1 MISIIIPTYN
11 HKNELPQCLRSL
23 KKQTYK
29 DFEIIVVDDGSDYD
43 VSTIT
48 NEFPFIRLYTL
59 KHQGAPAARNFGFLK
74 SKGEYVIFLDDDII
88 LFPEMLGEMK
98 TVLDNDISIA
108 YVYSAFKLGKKTM
121 RIFPFN
127 SDLLKGFNFIHTSSL
142 LRRYSFFGFDESLK
156 KFQDWDLW
164 LTLLEKNKYGK
175 GIDKVLFKIINPR
188 AGHMSIWL
196 PKFVYRLPWKYIG
209 FTPKVILDYEQA
221 KKIIIQK
228 HNLNR

>member
-127 SDLLKGFNFIHTSSL
+127 SDLLKGFNFEKIIGNSVQPKISPSSL
-142 LRRYSFFGFDESLK
+142 LCLINLFIS
-156 KFQDWDLW
+156 
-164 LTLLEKNKYGK
+164 KN
-175 GIDKVLFKIINPR
+175 N
-188 AGHMSIWL
+188 
-196 PKFVYRLPWKYIG
+196 
-209 FTPKVILDYEQA
+209 
-221 KKIIIQK
+221 
-228 HNLNR
+228 N